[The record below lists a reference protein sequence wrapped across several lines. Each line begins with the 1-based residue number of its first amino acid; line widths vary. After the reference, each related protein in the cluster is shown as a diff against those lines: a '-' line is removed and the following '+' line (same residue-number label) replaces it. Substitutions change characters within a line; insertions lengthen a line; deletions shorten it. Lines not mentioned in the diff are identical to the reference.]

1 MLVPLSVLGAGYC
14 NRLPLLW
21 VTKYCIMC
29 RSGHSVTECEA
40 YVLFMLVTCCAALC
54 YAVQGMAERFALDVA
69 GACSTISSLPEKGR
83 PKVW

>member
-1 MLVPLSVLGAGYC
+1 
-14 NRLPLLW
+14 
-21 VTKYCIMC
+21 
-29 RSGHSVTECEA
+29 
-40 YVLFMLVTCCAALC
+40 MLVTCCAALC